1 MEVFDALLI
10 IIPVVVVL
18 LLCLSLIIMVLA
30 RLISVWEDW
39 GLASYM
45 YSYQLSD
52 NVTASV
58 KNVL

>member
-1 MEVFDALLI
+1 MLCLI
-10 IIPVVVVL
+10 IIVVVL

-30 RLISVWEDW
+30 RLISIWEDW